1 MRFRLA
7 LSDGQHYVQV
17 GCSEPASTS
26 KHQPL
31 DPAPGDQNVA
41 FVLSWHQGGRL
52 MLLQVML
59 ATQLNERVLN
69 SSIVL
74 GTVLRVDECLANNVS
89 GNR

>member
-1 MRFRLA
+1 
-7 LSDGQHYVQV
+7 
-17 GCSEPASTS
+17 
-26 KHQPL
+26 
-31 DPAPGDQNVA
+31 
-41 FVLSWHQGGRL
+41 